1 MSRRGIIAI
10 SWFSISK
17 TNLRYAGGPD
27 AGGRGG
33 DGDGEQLPDGGVHVV
48 HLGNKN
54 IFIVT
59 FHSGDVSGHLGDE
72 DSGDGLVQ
80 SGAVHVDRGADGE
93 DESEHGTWS
102 IT

>member
-1 MSRRGIIAI
+1 MGFAF

-54 IFIVT
+54 IFTVT
-59 FHSGDVSGHLGDE
+59 FYSGNVVATWAMKMAAMASYR
-72 DSGDGLVQ
+72 
-80 SGAVHVDRGADGE
+80 AVPSMLIVAPMGRMNLNTA
-93 DESEHGTWS
+93 HGVLLS
-102 IT
+102 K

>member
-1 MSRRGIIAI
+1 MINVSRRGIIAI

-48 HLGNKN
+48 HLGNEN
-54 IFIVT
+54 IFVVT
-59 FHSGDVSGHLGDE
+59 FHSGDVVCVWPPG
-72 DSGDGLVQ
+72 
-80 SGAVHVDRGADGE
+80 R
-93 DESEHGTWS
+93 
-102 IT
+102 

>member
-1 MSRRGIIAI
+1 MIIAI

-48 HLGNKN
+48 HLGNEN
-54 IFIVT
+54 ISICFTVTMCLATWAMKIAAMASYRAVPSMLIVAPMGRMNLNT
-59 FHSGDVSGHLGDE
+59 AHS
-72 DSGDGLVQ
+72 Q
-80 SGAVHVDRGADGE
+80 
-93 DESEHGTWS
+93 
-102 IT
+102 